1 MRWARTR
8 GPPASS
14 GSGRASATASRSPRR
29 SSPPARQASS
39 RCRGDP
45 GRTRRPAAGRA
56 GDRPGPRCRA
66 CPGSAA
72 TARRWL
78 QHGGLRWLPAG
89 HHLVRARA
97 VDVGGAVG
105 KGEGDRRG
113 VDGWGDRA
121 RPGRL
126 RAARRA
132 TLERVLVV
140 GGDRCPDGRARR
152 PVERRRAVS
161 AMGGGGWNG
170 RGHRRRRR
178 GLRPDPPAAL
188 RTGGHVAGR
197 SGRAGARRARAALCP
212 GPHRGRLGRL
222 VLGMTTR
229 RAGVAALVLGLVAAA
244 LLHARVGAPPLSDAI
259 TVPPEPYRWE
269 SPPPDLRAGN
279 KPPLSGEATLPVLN
293 GQVAGGGVQ
302 TGDSQVVIYFGPGAF
317 KAPAG
322 ATSVKCTIAPD
333 PNPPAPPAGVEI
345 RGNIYRV
352 TCVGQPGGQPVTVVS
367 SYHLTMR
374 FPPGAFK
381 EIQYYDGGSWR
392 ALPTLRS
399 PGGDPYASVN
409 APGFG
414 EYAASAPTGAPGPSI
429 FSDLGRYA
437 EFYGILAFVI
447 IFGAIAIIQ
456 EVRRRRQRAPA
467 SPKKNPR
474 WGAPGVVGRGC
485 CRCAPAGAR
494 RPATLCRYRDA
505 ARALPLGI

>member
-1 MRWARTR
+1 
-8 GPPASS
+8 
-14 GSGRASATASRSPRR
+14 
-29 SSPPARQASS
+29 
-39 RCRGDP
+39 
-45 GRTRRPAAGRA
+45 
-56 GDRPGPRCRA
+56 
-66 CPGSAA
+66 
-72 TARRWL
+72 
-78 QHGGLRWLPAG
+78 
-89 HHLVRARA
+89 
-97 VDVGGAVG
+97 
-105 KGEGDRRG
+105 
-113 VDGWGDRA
+113 
-121 RPGRL
+121 
-126 RAARRA
+126 
-132 TLERVLVV
+132 
-140 GGDRCPDGRARR
+140 
-152 PVERRRAVS
+152 
-161 AMGGGGWNG
+161 
-170 RGHRRRRR
+170 
-178 GLRPDPPAAL
+178 
-188 RTGGHVAGR
+188 
-197 SGRAGARRARAALCP
+197 
-212 GPHRGRLGRL
+212 
-222 VLGMTTR
+222 MTTR

-244 LLHARVGAPPLSDAI
+244 LLHARVGAPPLYDGI
-259 TVPPEPYRWE
+259 IVPPEPYRWE

-302 TGDSQVVIYFGPGAF
+302 TGDSQVVMYFGPGAF

-345 RGNIYRV
+345 RGNVYRV

-381 EIQYYDGGSWR
+381 EIQYYDGSSWR
-392 ALPTLRS
+392 ALPTLRA

-467 SPKKNPR
+467 SPKKK
-474 WGAPGVVGRGC
+474 
-485 CRCAPAGAR
+485 R
-494 RPATLCRYRDA
+494 R
-505 ARALPLGI
+505 